1 VTNPYLSIRY
11 NEANVLG
18 TWKKISAGTAD
29 ILTTARTIAGV
40 SFDGSANISLNNNAI
55 TNGAGYTTNTGNGT
69 VTSVATGNGLS
80 GGTITST
87 GTLTMSGT
95 YSGNFN
101 FSTNNVVVGGNFTN
115 NPYNSTSGARL
126 MFGSGDSNSIA
137 NYYIGTNLEDFGGNY
152 TKLSLAWHTGIKIG
166 AQSQYGGV
174 RFYDDEDFS
183 NVILNIGVSNTNVGV
198 VNDLTVGGNVGIG
211 MTAASSKK
219 LQVQGSNHFVTFV
232 NPSTTAN
239 HYAQMLLKAGDRN
252 NYIWTANQNSTSWG
266 GAGSLNIYTA
276 ETGSSIAFFTQGD
289 ATNTKLMIQ
298 ANGSIGI
305 NKTTGLNTGGFGS
318 PKLVIKQSVNNEWG
332 GINVEATNNDAVF
345 AFGTTDDAHRI
356 SGSYRATAGYKP
368 IYISTA
374 GSIRMALDTSGNVG
388 IGTTSPDAKL
398 VIATAAGAN
407 TQLRLE
413 RADGAE
419 TGQIYMD
426 TSDDLNIR
434 NTGGSGDIILY
445 PHETQGNTIVKN
457 GSLGIGTTSPV
468 NTAWGTITNTAQL
481 SLVGSAYGVIT
492 LQGSNTAL
500 TKYSMGVGDNRFYMA
515 YDNLAGRH
523 NIVVNSSGYVG
534 IQDQSPSYQ
543 LDVDG
548 TIRATGDVIAYSDA
562 RVKDNV
568 KTIDHALEKTTKLRG
583 VSYTRNDIEDKSTK
597 IGVIAQEVLEVLPEV
612 VSKDDEGKYSVSYGN
627 IVGVLIEAIKELEA
641 RVKELEN
648 K

>member
-1 VTNPYLSIRY
+1 
-11 NEANVLG
+11 
-18 TWKKISAGTAD
+18 
-29 ILTTARTIAGV
+29 
-40 SFDGSANISLNNNAI
+40 
-55 TNGAGYTTNTGNGT
+55 
-69 VTSVATGNGLS
+69 
-80 GGTITST
+80 
-87 GTLTMSGT
+87 
-95 YSGNFN
+95 
-101 FSTNNVVVGGNFTN
+101 
-115 NPYNSTSGARL
+115 
-126 MFGSGDSNSIA
+126 
-137 NYYIGTNLEDFGGNY
+137 
-152 TKLSLAWHTGIKIG
+152 
-166 AQSQYGGV
+166 
-174 RFYDDEDFS
+174 
-183 NVILNIGVSNTNVGV
+183 
-198 VNDLTVGGNVGIG
+198 
-211 MTAASSKK
+211 
-219 LQVQGSNHFVTFV
+219 
-232 NPSTTAN
+232 
-239 HYAQMLLKAGDRN
+239 
-252 NYIWTANQNSTSWG
+252 
-266 GAGSLNIYTA
+266 
-276 ETGSSIAFFTQGD
+276 
-289 ATNTKLMIQ
+289 
-298 ANGSIGI
+298 
-305 NKTTGLNTGGFGS
+305 
-318 PKLVIKQSVNNEWG
+318 
-332 GINVEATNNDAVF
+332 
-345 AFGTTDDAHRI
+345 
-356 SGSYRATAGYKP
+356 
-368 IYISTA
+368 
-374 GSIRMALDTSGNVG
+374 MALVGNNVG
-388 IGTTSPDAKL
+388 IGTTTPGAKL

-419 TGQIYMD
+419 TGQIYID